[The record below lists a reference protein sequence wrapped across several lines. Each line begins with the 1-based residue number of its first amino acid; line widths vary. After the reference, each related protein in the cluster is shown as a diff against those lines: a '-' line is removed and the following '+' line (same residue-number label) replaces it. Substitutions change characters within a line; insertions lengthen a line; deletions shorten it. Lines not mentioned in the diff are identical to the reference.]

1 MKRLKDGETKEI
13 KASRDWSMFKH
24 RSFKVE
30 AERYD
35 CDTPFVNLTIDCITQ
50 THISMTDVETLD
62 LIDRLQR
69 ALSVLPTSK

>member
-1 MKRLKDGETKEI
+1 MKRLKDGETKGI
-13 KASRDWSMFKH
+13 KASRGFSMFRH
-24 RSFKVE
+24 ESFKVE

-35 CDTPFVNLTIDCITQ
+35 CDTPLVHLTIDRTTQ